1 MQGHGPRSL
10 PAEREDL
17 LFRFLLLLSFPK
29 GIIVFRSAT
38 VGQSIRFVLIHSVSG
53 ELTVQEGRMFRS
65 SRVLWIILL
74 LAALFVAG
82 CGGYGYGYGYG
93 WGWGWGFL
101 DGGDSWW

>member
-1 MQGHGPRSL
+1 
-10 PAEREDL
+10 
-17 LFRFLLLLSFPK
+17 
-29 GIIVFRSAT
+29 
-38 VGQSIRFVLIHSVSG
+38 
-53 ELTVQEGRMFRS
+53 MFRS